1 MTAPRRGPR
10 VGLLARLVVTLVGLL
25 PRRALPAF
33 GAVLGFVAGDLLRIR
48 RRHVVS
54 AMTRANVAR
63 PGPTASA
70 MYRRL
75 GTSLLELLW
84 LSSARRAKAPAEVRV
99 EGRERFDAAAAAGRG
114 VVVAT
119 AHTGNWDLVAC
130 ACAGLVPLAVITR
143 RLSARGLD
151 ALWQDTRARRG
162 VDLLPAP
169 DGGVLGKARA
179 RLAEGRAVAVLVDQ
193 DPERTRGVVFAP
205 FLGEIAAHDPLPAV
219 LAARAG
225 APVVLALGAR
235 DPDGTHTVTI
245 AAVHTPP
252 PRAGRAWIE
261 ETTRALA
268 AALDAHVRTR
278 PADWLWMHRRWKTRP
293 PSPPPERS
301 PLEPVG

>member
-1 MTAPRRGPR
+1 MTSEGGARI
-10 VGLLARLVVTLVGLL
+10 GLLARVVVTLVGLL
-25 PRRALPAF
+25 PFRALRAF
-33 GAVLGFVAGDLLRIR
+33 GAAIGFLAGDVLRIR

-54 AMTRANVAR
+54 AMARAGVDR
-63 PGPTASA
+63 PGAAASA

-75 GTSLLELLW
+75 GASLLELLW
-84 LSSARRAKAPAEVRV
+84 LSSPRRAGAPAEVHV
-99 EGRERFDAAAAAGRG
+99 EGRERFDAALATGHG

-130 ACAGLVPLAVITR
+130 ACAGLVPLSVVTR

-169 DGGVLGKARA
+169 DGNVLAKARA
-179 RLAEGRAVAVLVDQ
+179 RLADGRAVAVLIDQ
-193 DPERTRGVVFAP
+193 DPERSRGVVFAP
-205 FLGEIAAHDPLPAV
+205 FLGEEAAHDTLPAV

-225 APVVLALGAR
+225 APLVLALGAR
-235 DPDGTHTVTI
+235 GDDGTHRVTI

-268 AALDAHVRTR
+268 VALDAHVRR
-278 PADWLWMHRRWKTRP
+278 SPADWLWMHRRWKTRP
-293 PSPPPERS
+293 ASAAGPAARLTSA
-301 PLEPVG
+301 